1 MCTPVIFS
9 SHTLGERGRRA
20 YNTFIVMTEVNII
33 GRQLAESLSFARER
47 MDTRAQETAHTTK
60 LNVVGAGAVITA
72 AFEQLRNVAE
82 NTEEHLLLQ
91 SSIRRFYKRLFVMRD
106 GDQLARSGEEL
117 AVELTYAG
125 YVQNDSLP
133 VDCLQ
138 KINQLAVD
146 YYAAYE
152 HMLDQKLTYGQRALS
167 WTLDVLASRIES
179 MLNPHVLDQAFVAT
193 SSEYLG
199 QLVSDR
205 DRSAQDFG
213 ARLLVAIYR
222 SLLKSNDGV
231 IRSILLE
238 RYGVEP
244 TELTNYAQ
252 LNNLIDE
259 LLTSKPAERLT
270 RLVDRNGAPLR
281 VLRRMIHDNPDTR
294 QLLGNREHFL
304 EAYEVQ
310 IGREY
315 ERISTRLNRAI
326 VRSVLFLII
335 TKFLIGI
342 AVEVPYDIW
351 REGTVRWAALLVNL
365 FFPPLYM
372 IALRLTLSLPTYAN
386 TTALIDHI
394 DRILY
399 GTSEQ
404 IVTSRVKDRRY
415 SKSFS
420 IIYSVIA
427 LAIFALVTWLL
438 IHVGFTVVH
447 IVIFFIF
454 VSAASFLGFRL
465 SRMIRELE
473 VIRPKQNSLTFV
485 RDIIYLPFV
494 VVGQW
499 MSEKYAKFNIIATL
513 LDMVIELPLKMIRQ
527 WNAFIDDRKDSI

>member
-1 MCTPVIFS
+1 MS
-9 SHTLGERGRRA
+9 D
-20 YNTFIVMTEVNII
+20 VNPI
-33 GRQLAESLSFARER
+33 GRQLAESLSFAHER
-47 MDTRAQETAHTTK
+47 IDARAQETSHATK
-60 LNVVGAGAVITA
+60 LNVIGAGAVITA
-72 AFEQLRNVAE
+72 AFEQLRNAAE

-91 SSIRRFYKRLFVMRD
+91 GSIRRFYKRLFVMRD
-106 GDQLARSGEEL
+106 GDLLASSGEEL

-125 YVQNDSLP
+125 YIQNDSLP
-133 VDCLQ
+133 VEYVQ
-138 KINQLAVD
+138 QINQLAVE

-152 HMLDQKLTYGQRALS
+152 YVLDQKLAYGQRALN
-167 WTLDVLASRIES
+167 WTLDVLASRIEC
-179 MLNPHVLDQAFVAT
+179 MLSHHALDQAFVAT
-193 SSEYLG
+193 ASEYLS

-205 DRSAQDFG
+205 DRSAQDFS

-231 IRSILLE
+231 IRSLLLE
-238 RYGVEP
+238 RDGMQP
-244 TELTNYAQ
+244 TDLANYAQ

-259 LLTSKPAERLT
+259 LLASKPADRLT

-281 VLRRMIHDNPDTR
+281 VLRRMIHDNVDVR
-294 QLLGNREHFL
+294 QLLGNRDHFL
-304 EAYEVQ
+304 EAYEMQ
-310 IGREY
+310 IGKEY
-315 ERISTRLNRAI
+315 ERIGTRLNRAI
-326 VRSVLFLII
+326 VRSVAFLIV
-335 TKFLIGI
+335 TKFLIGVAI
-342 AVEVPYDIW
+342 EVPYDIW
-351 REGTVRWAALLVNL
+351 REGVIRWPALLVNL

-394 DRILY
+394 DRMLY

-404 IVTSRVKDRRY
+404 IVTTRVKDRRY

-420 IIYSVIA
+420 VIYSIIA
-427 LAIFALVTWLL
+427 LIIFALVTWLL
-438 IHVGFTVVH
+438 VRVGFTAVH

-513 LDMVIELPLKMIRQ
+513 LDMVIELPLKTILRMIRQ
-527 WNAFIDDRKDSI
+527 WNAFIDDRKDNI